1 MKLDKTSAS
10 GASGGILFC
19 EAQLMVEV
27 TASLGWIMKLFFFL
41 KRWMQVRLTSL
52 GWVGDPSQKKNNTTT
67 LVDSLGNIKSYMR
80 PNWSWGRWSC
90 ENCPALFLKKR
101 WTKPPNGVVYARR
114 SGVGPKQ
121 FAAQSRPAKGF
132 GWPRWLVIPHCLGK
146 SSVDGL
152 RSAIAI
158 LHCCGWDL
166 KQFSE
171 KGMIFGHGCMG
182 KCHDK
187 TCIMSSYILPWLLW
201 IGMGTEW

>member
-19 EAQLMVEV
+19 EAQLMVEI
-27 TASLGWIMKLFFFL
+27 TASPVWDGSETPPQRLWSIQWVDLTC
-41 KRWMQVRLTSL
+41 QV
-52 GWVGDPSQKKNNTTT
+52 
-67 LVDSLGNIKSYMR
+67 
-80 PNWSWGRWSC
+80 
-90 ENCPALFLKKR
+90 ALF
-101 WTKPPNGVVYARR
+101 TPADE
-114 SGVGPKQ
+114 GVGPKQ

-132 GWPRWLVIPHCLGK
+132 GWPRWLVIPPCLGK
-146 SSVDGL
+146 SSVHGL

-166 KQFSE
+166 KQFLE

-187 TCIMSSYILPWLLW
+187 TCC
-201 IGMGTEW
+201 G